1 MSQID
6 RNGPA
11 FTLRQFEELA
21 SRSRDDQN
29 LRIRQNGRELSNTS
43 LGPIAYIRRNAESN
57 YLANT
62 AFIKAVVADK
72 RYADAAAHIH
82 RMLSARMRTDVP
94 LTPARVRAALNA
106 ADNVFALHREG
117 NNAACA
123 LADFKLLPGSM
134 INEFTSFFMDYKA
147 KHRDVKLDLRDLG
160 DAEALPE
167 DKRGLT
173 GFPLKVAL
181 QEADAKR
188 LAPLGA
194 MLTEFF
200 SKGDRLERSGFFAFQ
215 PQDCGNDA
223 SKARALGSLVTKNA
237 SNFASLKTEQDK
249 AKLLE
254 NVFEIDSKKLLEKGS
269 VFSAWED
276 GFHRAFMDK
285 ARQVKP
291 NENFF
296 QYCSVDDLSYLE
308 QHAPAGASPSE
319 RTEWLFQIYKGLD
332 RFCRVHPGCMQ
343 PGGEE
348 EVSAAVRYIC
358 DAAARAATAPGGF
371 EGKQAAHE
379 WSLLRQVEKG
389 ACDGIFS
396 GLGISR
402 DIGRAALNSPEFL
415 RQGRKALAAPGSNLN
430 EAGVAE
436 IVREEAR
443 KFVAA
448 NADALQKF
456 SDAAAGMDA
465 DGARRLVHLGLPMA
479 NLIQTMQ
486 RGGGDVTLLRQA
498 NIAADRYDEAGDGR
512 EATLSAVLDALL
524 GGSSS
529 EDVAGL
535 CQNNKGS
542 LDGLL
547 GQLAAVAGDDKTAP
561 AIRQNC
567 AATASLLNFLH
578 LQILDRLPA
587 DRQAGL
593 QLSPKKAEARD
604 PRLAMQMDR
613 PDKGAKDTVRPVRR
627 DADPAEMFAAIRS
640 LEESESSSA
649 RRVIP
654 LVEKCRCTDTA
665 LLNSLYGL
673 SGGCVEVMMESL
685 YKSCDYADSLTHY
698 YKDILS
704 LGQNVQS
711 YKDRFPQYSSDD
723 IAKLHADMF
732 VASHSDEELAR
743 LLDNLHS
750 PESLLALSVLWNH
763 AKKEEAA
770 LKGKPSKQLDAV
782 HSAFDSL
789 SKMSDAIA
797 ARLGRPR
804 PESLTA
810 SLDPGRTIHDLPR
823 HKHLN
828 EVLPNCFR
836 AHLSDFD
843 TKMFM
848 VRDRLGAGEYERLKS
863 FTGGLRLPDGKTVRE
878 KSESKTVTVAY
889 DVNGEQE
896 EAELEISSLNI
907 LVTFHAKELSDLLER
922 SGGSPAAGDVWQV
935 LHGGR
940 PPLDLT
946 MDNLAEK
953 LLQRTAQEI
962 ATLGRMVNS
971 SLDPNAYI
979 QLCEASFGIPPS
991 RLLQCFSKA
1000 ATEDVTITFRD
1011 QQRLN
1016 GFFSLGSGK
1025 EYENGKEAYGFGV
1038 DYFRAKMP
1046 PGAKNESDEGC
1057 KITVAGNGREQ
1068 AFTQNA
1074 CQQVT
1079 NDLEAQGNLVSGGS
1093 INHPYTRS
1101 LVETVRALC
1110 KSDAQLAGVGHCTT
1124 QALLMGL
1131 RNAGSIYKDVSGG
1144 ALEHTALDYRIE
1156 ALDDGKVKVTVRE
1169 KPGSLFGFN
1178 MVIIADENGDLR
1190 MEDGSITYPSL
1201 QKWEAHRQ
1209 AHPEDMLR

>member
-173 GFPLKVAL
+173 GFPLKMAL

-254 NVFEIDSKKLLEKGS
+254 NVFEIDSKKLPEKGS
-269 VFSAWED
+269 VFSVWED

-296 QYCSVDDLSYLE
+296 QYCSVDDLNYLE

-319 RTEWLFQIYKGLD
+319 RTEWLSQIYKGLD

-343 PGGEE
+343 PGGGED
-348 EVSAAVRYIC
+348 VSAAVRYIC
-358 DAAARAATAPGGF
+358 DAAERAATAPGGF
-371 EGKQAAHE
+371 DGMQAAYE

-436 IVREEAR
+436 IVQEEAR

-529 EDVAGL
+529 DEVAGL
-535 CQNNKGS
+535 CRNNKGS

-561 AIRQNC
+561 AIRRNC

-627 DADPAEMFAAIRS
+627 DADPAEMFAAVRS

-673 SGGCVEVMMESL
+673 SSGCVEVMMGSL
-685 YKSCDYADSLTHY
+685 YKECDYADSLTHY

-743 LLDNLHS
+743 LLDNLRS

-797 ARLGRPR
+797 ARLG
-804 PESLTA
+804 
-810 SLDPGRTIHDLPR
+810 
-823 HKHLN
+823 
-828 EVLPNCFR
+828 
-836 AHLSDFD
+836 
-843 TKMFM
+843 
-848 VRDRLGAGEYERLKS
+848 
-863 FTGGLRLPDGKTVRE
+863 
-878 KSESKTVTVAY
+878 
-889 DVNGEQE
+889 
-896 EAELEISSLNI
+896 
-907 LVTFHAKELSDLLER
+907 
-922 SGGSPAAGDVWQV
+922 
-935 LHGGR
+935 
-940 PPLDLT
+940 
-946 MDNLAEK
+946 
-953 LLQRTAQEI
+953 
-962 ATLGRMVNS
+962 
-971 SLDPNAYI
+971 
-979 QLCEASFGIPPS
+979 
-991 RLLQCFSKA
+991 
-1000 ATEDVTITFRD
+1000 
-1011 QQRLN
+1011 
-1016 GFFSLGSGK
+1016 
-1025 EYENGKEAYGFGV
+1025 
-1038 DYFRAKMP
+1038 
-1046 PGAKNESDEGC
+1046 
-1057 KITVAGNGREQ
+1057 
-1068 AFTQNA
+1068 
-1074 CQQVT
+1074 
-1079 NDLEAQGNLVSGGS
+1079 
-1093 INHPYTRS
+1093 
-1101 LVETVRALC
+1101 
-1110 KSDAQLAGVGHCTT
+1110 
-1124 QALLMGL
+1124 
-1131 RNAGSIYKDVSGG
+1131 
-1144 ALEHTALDYRIE
+1144 
-1156 ALDDGKVKVTVRE
+1156 
-1169 KPGSLFGFN
+1169 
-1178 MVIIADENGDLR
+1178 
-1190 MEDGSITYPSL
+1190 
-1201 QKWEAHRQ
+1201 
-1209 AHPEDMLR
+1209 